1 MFDSLADK
9 IREDDQKES
18 NPTERIVRWVI
29 IAVVSVVVFG
39 AIYWGIHA
47 LQG

>member
-18 NPTERIVRWVI
+18 NSTERIIRWVI

-39 AIYWGIHA
+39 GIYWGIHA